1 VIGVFAGVL
10 AATAT
15 ATATPIPGHA
25 KVLNDDT
32 VSPGW
37 LGLVV
42 FLALGLATVLL
53 LRSFRRQLAKV
64 PPTFD
69 DPGAPDGGAPV
80 PGEG

>member
-1 VIGVFAGVL
+1 MSLLGALL
-10 AATAT
+10 AASSTSN
-15 ATATPIPGHA
+15 PIPGHA

-42 FLALGLATVLL
+42 FLAMGLAVVIL

-69 DPGAPDGGAPV
+69 DPPAPGAGPVAGDG
-80 PGEG
+80 

>member
-1 VIGVFAGVL
+1 MSGLLGAVL
-10 AATAT
+10 AASAT
-15 ATATPIPGHA
+15 DSPIPGHA

-42 FLALGLATVLL
+42 FLALGVATLIL

-69 DPGAPDGGAPV
+69 EPGAPPTDPV
-80 PGEG
+80 ADDR